1 MKCVACGT
9 ELEAGALLCP
19 NCGRVVEEADAARQ
33 KAAVGQLTKKE
44 FYALPGMKACR
55 TNIRSSAILLYIS
68 AGVTILASVL
78 LREVIAASLIDG
90 ILILALG
97 L

>member
-44 FYALPGMKACR
+44 FYALPDRK
-55 TNIRSSAILLYIS
+55 
-68 AGVTILASVL
+68 SV
-78 LREVIAASLIDG
+78 V
-90 ILILALG
+90 
-97 L
+97 